1 MTQHLR
7 ATDVDQESRSSII
20 THVTYLRLNITIGY
34 DPILQSLNLANPMLH
49 RK

>member
-20 THVTYLRLNITIGY
+20 THVTSLRLNITIGY
-34 DPILQSLNLANPMLH
+34 DSLLQSLNLANPVPH
-49 RK
+49 RN